1 MQASSRI
8 ERRGAFPAP
17 KNSMP
22 TPKHS
27 LPPQLNIA
35 IVVDVNNTLQ
45 TGTLEGHAFLT
56 DNSPDTVNKGGETLE
71 TVCVQG
77 QMLNWLVFCLNMD
90 KLPNGSWPPFA
101 RIVNIVFLDNNGDA
115 EMESIMMG
123 LQIYGGPDAVPRPGT
138 ASYYYWAGL
147 LPSNITPGT
156 YRYRLVMEVDTYQF
170 QVKQYYQI
178 PNLSLKVLP
187 LDL

>member
-1 MQASSRI
+1 
-8 ERRGAFPAP
+8 
-17 KNSMP
+17 MP

-45 TGTLEGHAFLT
+45 TGTLEGHAFLM

-77 QMLNWLVFCLNMD
+77 QVLNWLVFCLNMD

-101 RIVNIVFLDNNGDA
+101 RIVNIAFLDDDGDVQLRNVMT
-115 EMESIMMG
+115 E
-123 LQIYGGPDAVPRPGT
+123 LQIYGGPDAVRRQGT

-147 LPSNITPGT
+147 LPYDIPPGS

-178 PNLSLKVLP
+178 SNLLLKVLP
-187 LDL
+187 LDS